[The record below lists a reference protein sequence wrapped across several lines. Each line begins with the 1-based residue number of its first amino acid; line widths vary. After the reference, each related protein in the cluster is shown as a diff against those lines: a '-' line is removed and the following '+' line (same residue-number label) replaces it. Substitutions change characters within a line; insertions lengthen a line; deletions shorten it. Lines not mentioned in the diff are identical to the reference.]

1 MGGLLYKDFV
11 FIKGKKIIWILTALT
26 VLMVV
31 LRLVFKGTEVLPDFM
46 ATDDEGNQINFVDA
60 YFFIFDATL
69 IYLGFMFINMWT
81 DKIALIDEKNK
92 IRSYIAAMPV
102 GKNAFVASKY
112 IFIAI
117 ATFIFFSLSQIWL
130 IIGFSYMG
138 DGPFKEMMYYLSELT
153 LLTYLFALLMVSVE
167 LPLFILLGKGNSLF
181 VRVAIPLIIA
191 VAAIAFLLFGDY
203 ELINNFNIGL
213 IFDWMK
219 NHQTELTF
227 VSILSPIVI
236 GVEYYLSYLLTSWI
250 YAKKEVSINE

>member
-46 ATDDEGNQINFVDA
+46 ATDEEGTQINLVDG

-130 IIGFSYMG
+130 IIGLSYMG
-138 DGPFKEMMYYLSELT
+138 DGPFKEMMSYLSELT
-153 LLTYLFALLMVSVE
+153 LLTYVFALLMVSVE

-203 ELINNFNIGL
+203 DLIANLNIGL